1 MPNRSLCNKFIVEN
15 YLKRWPI
22 FLSSFIMLV
31 LIFLVQKVLF
41 KNISV
46 LLLYFFQA
54 SFFCIINL
62 LQSPILLFFISFL
75 SIVHRT
81 FETFRNSFYF
91 LFQTDSVF
99 VKVNFVL
106 SSKEYIYLAERNS
119 YLSFIYMNFILS
131 SRQWRRYNQ
140 KVIKKIKK

>member
-1 MPNRSLCNKFIVEN
+1 MTDFFIVIHN
-15 YLKRWPI
+15 ASI
-22 FLSSFIMLV
+22 NFLSPEGT
-31 LIFLVQKVLF
+31 VQKHF
-41 KNISV
+41 SV
-46 LLLYFFQA
+46 LYFFQA

-81 FETFRNSFYF
+81 FENFRNSFYF

-106 SSKEYIYLAERNS
+106 SSKKYIYLAERNS